1 MANYHLQSFNTKPI
15 LALERQMLESAGF
28 DFRNRY
34 PQKVMVKMARA
45 LGFDRNNV
53 AKTAWNLTVDL
64 YRTFAPLKQSTPTMA
79 IACLELAARLHEMD
93 VRKVVDAGPVR
104 YKEWKTSR
112 AEVMGAFPLTLR
124 RQKC

>member
-1 MANYHLQSFNTKPI
+1 
-15 LALERQMLESAGF
+15 MLESAGF

-79 IACLELAARLHEMD
+79 IACLELAARLHEMN